1 MLPGQAPITGVWLIV
16 TLNEQLEEPQLLVAL
31 QLTVVV
37 PAANVE
43 PDAGVQVTVGVVPEA
58 VGSVQVAIALSH

>member
-16 TLNEQLEEPQLLVAL
+16 TLNEQLEDPQLWVAL